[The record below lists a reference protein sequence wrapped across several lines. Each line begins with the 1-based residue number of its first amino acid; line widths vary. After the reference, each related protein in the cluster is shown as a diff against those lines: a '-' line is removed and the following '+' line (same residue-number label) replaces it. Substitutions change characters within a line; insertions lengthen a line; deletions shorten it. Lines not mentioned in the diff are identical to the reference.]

1 MESRG
6 ELGLNSFVVSK
17 GMGMGITEDR
27 RGPSGKILPGLKMD
41 LEEALRRLREV
52 FAAKGVVLAY
62 LFGSYA
68 EGTATPKTDL
78 DIAVLVEGGD
88 LYESYGR
95 FSLLFGRRWERSV
108 SIFFCL
114 TALLYPSS
122 SKSSLTAGSSIAGM
136 RTCST
141 NSRWM

>member
-6 ELGLNSFVVSK
+6 ESGLSSFVVSK

-41 LEEALRRLREV
+41 LEEALRRMREV

-68 EGTATPKTDL
+68 EGTATPKSDL

-88 LYESYGR
+88 LYESYGS
-95 FSLLFGRRWERSV
+95 FSLLFGRPWERSV
-108 SIFFCL
+108 SIFFCS
-114 TALLYPSS
+114 TVLLYPSS
-122 SKSSLTAGSSIAGM
+122 SESSLTAGSFIAGM
-136 RTCST
+136 RM
-141 NSRWM
+141 R